1 MSTKTLVRDRIP
13 VPGALFTFPGPIL
26 VPCPLLPVP
35 GFGFAREASAARIE
49 RGAGNRDLGTAIG
62 AGDVNVNR
70 GPGTRTSSAQHL
82 RRAGRALARRRH
94 PALLAAT
101 AALSLTA
108 LPAAAQNQVLS
119 ADDGSMETMW
129 SLTAPSAGP
138 ADWVGVAYDPPIEFP
153 FRVVSASL
161 NYLDTACCVGSSC
174 TDAQCGGNFVD
185 WDRMVIARDN
195 RAVDAAGLTPDVQS
209 PVALDLNVRCP
220 AAGASAPTAPF
231 TLTPY
236 VWTLPAGTVFDAPGR
251 IFVAVKYL
259 DADTYMRFAVDDSST
274 NQGNSIHTSDGFNT
288 RASIW
293 AFGNVGMHVTIAP
306 IFNFKL
312 APSPPPAR
320 FVLAS
325 DQSVTMLSVRVG
337 GGPASTT
344 ITRVRVTAAGTG
356 DDAADIATVRLVL
369 DRDADGAESAGDT
382 TLASGRFAANDGTLD
397 LTLSRTLASGA
408 AERWLVVYDLA
419 GTASGGESFRTS
431 VLLPSDVSSTQ
442 GTPYFSG
449 SIAGQAVTIAGRL
462 LASRGPLSM
471 PSRIVQSGT
480 AGLATL
486 QIRLQAENE
495 AMSVSSVALTADGTL
510 DDTVGLS
517 AVRLFVDADSS
528 GTLSAPDI
536 LLASG
541 PFPQDNGRRAYAFA
555 PRTIAAGTTLDL
567 IAVYDLAAAAPGGSN
582 LRTLVAL
589 PTDVIASGAF
599 SGPVPTTGPR
609 ALSGVPIVG
618 NLATI
623 GGALAAA
630 LAPANP
636 SAGTAQPGATHVP
649 LLAIAL
655 AASSEP
661 VVLTALRFASS
672 GSGDETTDVDR
683 AELWRDTNQNGVV
696 DGGDVRLGSPAVFA
710 QNDGTLS
717 FAFASET
724 IPAGATRVL
733 LLSYDFT
740 TTPSGGQTFQ
750 AAVVD
755 ASAITAS
762 GQISLAPVTASGSF
776 PLSSASRTLLGGFS
790 LSLAPENPPATRAQ
804 PGSAAVPVLV
814 LSVSAQG
821 ERFDVSE
828 LRVHAAGTLDDLGQ
842 VSNVELWRD
851 LGAAGVRDAAD
862 QLLGSARYG
871 SDDGAAIL
879 RFTPAIQ
886 LSAGTNERW
895 LLSYDLSGG
904 TPGQTFRATIGAAPD
919 VVVSGSLSGPTTAR
933 GLPLV
938 SQTHSIGGSLSVAL
952 APSSPTGGVAL
963 PGQSNVPLIALRLST
978 NLEPITV
985 SALILDTSGVGDD
998 ATGVRAARLYADLN
1012 RSGAFEAASDLLL
1025 GSAVPQSNDGPLAF
1039 SLAPRLIAA
1048 GSSEDWLVVYDLAS
1062 SVSAG
1067 DSFALALS
1075 AANRVTAS
1083 APSGALFGVSG
1094 APQSGSPLTVL
1105 GSLRLARAVT
1115 DPAARSVPRGAREVP
1130 ILSVAPTAFGES
1142 FSVQRISV
1150 RGRGTADDVNDLVG
1164 LSWWADAD
1172 QSGTVSPGDTRLAG
1186 PGRFAGDDGAI
1197 DFALAGLS
1205 VTPASAPSW
1214 LLTADLSSTAEPGR
1228 TFRVDVTATD
1238 VAATGFG
1245 GRAVQTLGLPLSS
1258 NLITVGGTVRVS
1270 RGSVPPRP
1278 EIVLRSDVGVGVL
1291 SLALAA
1297 DLEPATLTGLTVH
1310 ASGTGD
1316 DARGIAQLRLY
1327 VDSNANGAVD
1337 AGESL
1342 RATATFS
1349 ADDGLAQLSLS
1360 EPIPPGAPL
1369 ELLVVADYSASLL
1382 GSETFR
1388 ISLDPMVDVA
1398 ISSASSAV
1406 TVLGAPVLGPTHTV
1420 GGGFEVALAMSS
1432 PGPAAVGQSATDVG
1446 VLAATLRADN
1456 EICTVEALTITAAGS
1471 IDDARDLSRVRLFV
1485 DVDQNGILDFADLPL
1500 GGDAHF
1506 SADDGRLR
1514 FGGLARTI
1522 GRNARE
1528 QWLVVYDL
1536 SGTAHDQQS
1545 FRARISASDDLE
1557 VRCDVSGPTRAS
1569 GAPIEGAAFTV
1580 EEIGALVLSRGD
1592 ASPPPTFLPKG
1603 AVRASLLAL
1612 RARAEVHDLVL
1623 DALTLTAS
1631 TSAGA
1636 PADTVTSLELFVDEN
1651 RDGRLDRGDRPL
1663 GTAAAL
1669 DAAGRA
1675 HFGGL
1680 GLAVTTAEP
1689 VYLLATANVALSA
1702 RPGARFA
1709 AVLAASSDVSARSS
1723 VGAVPTRG
1731 APIASSSMTVAGDL
1745 TIAAASTATTGTAKN
1760 DDRGVVVLDLAITA
1774 FEERFTVE
1782 ALTFTAEGSLS
1793 PSKGVAELSLVRDV
1807 DGDGRLGPGDT
1818 TLASGITF
1826 PEGSPRARAEGLS
1839 VPLAPGRPER
1849 WMVVA
1854 DLAGTARTAETF
1866 TLSIAANVDV
1876 RARGDQ
1882 VGAVSPVGGPV
1893 VGRTWVIAPSLRL
1906 LAAITAT
1913 PDRLVAGD
1921 ARDVVALALRL
1932 EAANEDATV
1941 SRISAT
1947 AAGSLDDRTDVRA
1960 ARLVLD
1966 QNGDGRLDPGDVEIQ
1981 GNVRAT
1987 ADDGVYSFSPLA
1999 ERVQKN
2005 QSKSYLVVVDLA
2017 GTGGA
2022 GKTQRLAIAQDADI
2036 SALGSI
2042 SGSIS
2047 AVGAPLAGP
2056 LSTLVGALNVA
2067 RGSASP
2073 AGIGVE
2079 PTQTFPALQLEL
2091 FTVGET
2097 VEVSALALSL
2107 SGSADDPSAVASADL
2122 YVDEDGDGLAGPAD
2136 RHLGTASPDGDDGR
2150 LSFMALALVL
2160 DASSTTRLLA
2170 TLTLTAGA
2178 SPGGTLRLGVKAGE
2192 DLRATGRQSGPVTAV
2207 GTPVQ
2212 GSLFT
2217 IVRPFEPGPGAM
2229 TDGGCG
2235 CSSSDPKR
2243 SDLALTA
2250 LALAGVWAALR
2261 RGRVKHRADRG

>member
-1 MSTKTLVRDRIP
+1 MSSKTLPLRPYRRGHSALFAAAL
-13 VPGALFTFPGPIL
+13 GAL
-26 VPCPLLPVP
+26 
-35 GFGFAREASAARIE
+35 AA
-49 RGAGNRDLGTAIG
+49 
-62 AGDVNVNR
+62 
-70 GPGTRTSSAQHL
+70 
-82 RRAGRALARRRH
+82 
-94 PALLAAT
+94 PAWG
-101 AALSLTA
+101 
-108 LPAAAQNQVLS
+108 QNQLLS
-119 ADDGSMETMW
+119 ADDGTMETMW

-195 RAVDAAGLTPDVQS
+195 RLVDAAGLTPDVLS
-209 PVALDLNVRCP
+209 PVAQDLNVRCP

-236 VWTLPAGTVFDAPGR
+236 VWTLPASTVFDAPGR

-259 DADTYMRFAVDDSST
+259 DADTYMRFAVDDSSQ

-293 AFGNVGMHVTIAP
+293 AFGNVGMHITIAP
-306 IFNFKL
+306 LFNFKL

-337 GGPASTT
+337 GGPAATT

-356 DDAADIATVRLVL
+356 DDAADVSLVRLVL

-382 TLASGRFAANDGTLD
+382 TLASGRFAQNDGTLD
-397 LTLSRTLASGA
+397 LTLSRALAVGA

-419 GTASGGESFRTS
+419 GSAAGGETFRAS
-431 VLLPSDVSSTQ
+431 VSAPADVSSSQ
-442 GTPYFSG
+442 GAPYFSG
-449 SIAGQAVTIAGRL
+449 SIAGQTVTVAGRL
-462 LASRGPLSM
+462 VASRGPLSM
-471 PSRIVQSGT
+471 PSRIVQAGT
-480 AGLATL
+480 SGLATL
-486 QIRLQAENE
+486 QIRLYAENE
-495 AMSVSSVALTADGTL
+495 AMNVSSVALTADGTL

-528 GTLSAPDI
+528 GTLTAPDV

-555 PRTIAAGTTLDL
+555 PRTIAAGATLDL
-567 IAVYDLAAAAPGGSN
+567 IAVYDLAASAPGGSN

-589 PTDVIASGAF
+589 PTDVLASGVS
-599 SGPVPTTGPR
+599 SGPVPTSGPR
-609 ALSGVPIVG
+609 ALSGVPLVG

-623 GGALAAA
+623 GGALTAA

-636 SAGTAQPGATHVP
+636 PAGTAQPGSTHVP
-649 LLAIAL
+649 MLAIAL

-661 VVLTALRFASS
+661 VVLSALRFSAS

-717 FAFASET
+717 FAFAAET

-740 TTPSGGQTFQ
+740 TSPSGGQTFQ

-755 ASAITAS
+755 AAAITAS

-776 PLSSASRTLLGGFS
+776 PLSSALRTLLGGFS
-790 LSLAPENPPATRAQ
+790 LSLAPENPAPSRAQ
-804 PGSAAVPVLV
+804 PGSSDVPVLV
-814 LSVSAQG
+814 LSAAAQG
-821 ERFDVSE
+821 ERFDLSE

-842 VSNVELWRD
+842 IGNVELWRD
-851 LGAAGVRDAAD
+851 LGVVGLRDAPD
-862 QLLGSARYG
+862 QLLGSARF
-871 SDDGAAIL
+871 SADDGVAIL
-879 RFTPAIQ
+879 RFTPAVQ
-886 LSAGTNERW
+886 LSAGSSERW

-904 TPGQTFRATIGAAPD
+904 APGLTFRATIGGAPD
-919 VVVSGSLSGPTTAR
+919 VVVNGSLSGATTAR
-933 GLPLV
+933 GLPLA

-963 PGQSNVPLIALRLST
+963 PGQSNVPVIVLRLST
-978 NLEPITV
+978 NLEPITL
-985 SALILDTSGVGDD
+985 SGLILDTSGVGDD
-998 ATGVRAARLYADLN
+998 ASGVQAARLYVDQN

-1025 GSAVPQSNDGPLAF
+1025 GAAVPTSNDGPLAF
-1039 SLAPRLIAA
+1039 SVPTRLIAA
-1048 GSSEDWLVVYDLAS
+1048 ASSEDWLVVYDLANT
-1062 SVSAG
+1062 VSAG
-1067 DSFALALS
+1067 DSFALAIG
-1075 AANRVTAS
+1075 AANRVTAA

-1094 APQSGSPLTVL
+1094 APLSGSPLTVL
-1105 GSLRLARAVT
+1105 GSLRLARAST
-1115 DPAARSVPRGAREVP
+1115 DPAARSVPRGAQDVP
-1130 ILSVAPTAFGES
+1130 ILALEPTAFGES
-1142 FSVQRISV
+1142 FSVQRLSV
-1150 RGRGTADDVNDLVG
+1150 RGRGTADDVNDLLG
-1164 LSWWADAD
+1164 LSLWADLD
-1172 QSGTVSPGDTRLAG
+1172 HSGAVSPGDLRLAG
-1186 PGRFAGDDGAI
+1186 PSRFAGDDGSI
-1197 DFALAGLS
+1197 DFALSAPVS
-1205 VTPASAPSW
+1205 PASAPSW
-1214 LLTADLSSTAEPGR
+1214 LITADLAAGSEPGR
-1228 TFRVDVTATD
+1228 TFRVDVTASD

-1245 GRAVQTLGLPLSS
+1245 GRAVAALGLPLSS
-1258 NLITVGGTVRVS
+1258 SLITVGGTVRVS

-1278 EIVLRSDVGVGVL
+1278 EIVLRSDSGVGVL

-1297 DLEPATLTGLTVH
+1297 DLEPATITGLTIH
-1310 ASGTGD
+1310 ASGSGD
-1316 DARGIAQLRLY
+1316 DARGLTQLRLF
-1327 VDSNANGAVD
+1327 VDGNANGAVD
-1337 AGESL
+1337 PGENV
-1342 RATATFS
+1342 RATASYS
-1349 ADDGLAQLSLS
+1349 ADDGQAHFSLS
-1360 EPIPPGAPL
+1360 EPIPLGAPL
-1369 ELLVVADYSASLL
+1369 ELLVVADYSASVL

-1388 ISLDPMVDVA
+1388 ASLEPRADVT
-1398 ISSASSAV
+1398 ISSATGAV
-1406 TVLGAPVLGPTHTV
+1406 TVVGAPVVGPLHTV
-1420 GGGFEVALAMSS
+1420 GGGFELSLAMSS

-1446 VLAATLRADN
+1446 VLAATLHADN
-1456 EICTVEALTITAAGS
+1456 EICTVDALTLTAAGS
-1471 IDDARDLSRVRLFV
+1471 IDDVRDLARVRLFV

-1500 GGDAHF
+1500 GGEAHF

-1522 GRNARE
+1522 GRNASE

-1536 SGTAHDQQS
+1536 AGTAHDQQS
-1545 FRARISASDDLE
+1545 FRARISANDDLE
-1557 VRCDVSGPTRAS
+1557 VRCDVSGPVRPS
-1569 GAPIEGAAFTV
+1569 GAPVEGATFTV
-1580 EEIGALVLSRGD
+1580 EEIGALVISRGD
-1592 ASPPPTFLPKG
+1592 TSPPPTFLPKG
-1603 AVRASLLAL
+1603 AVRAPVLAL

-1631 TSAGA
+1631 ASGGA
-1636 PADTVTSLELFVDEN
+1636 PADPLTALELFVDEN

-1663 GTAAAL
+1663 GTAQAL
-1669 DAAGRA
+1669 DPLGRA
-1675 HFGGL
+1675 SFRGL
-1680 GLAVTTAEP
+1680 ALAVTTAEP
-1689 VYLLATANVALSA
+1689 VYLLATANIALSA

-1709 AVLAASSDVSARSS
+1709 VTLTANGDLSARSS
-1723 VGAVPTRG
+1723 VGAVPSRG
-1731 APIASSSMTVAGDL
+1731 APIAGSAMTIAGDL
-1745 TIAAASTATTGTAKN
+1745 TIAAASTATTATAKN
-1760 DDRGVVVLDLAITA
+1760 DDRGVVVLDLAIAA
-1774 FEERFTVE
+1774 FEERFTAL
-1782 ALTFTAEGSLS
+1782 ALTFTAEGTLS
-1793 PSKGVAELSLVRDV
+1793 PSKGISELSLVRDV
-1807 DGDGRLGPGDT
+1807 DGDGRLGPQDS

-1826 PEGSPRARAEGLS
+1826 PEGSLRARAEGLS
-1839 VPLAPGRPER
+1839 VPLAPGQPER
-1849 WMVVA
+1849 WLVVA

-1882 VGAVSPVGGPV
+1882 VGAASPIGAPV

-1906 LAAITAT
+1906 LAGATA
-1913 PDRLVAGD
+1913 PADRLVAGD
-1921 ARDVVALALRL
+1921 ARDVVALAFVL

-1947 AAGSLDDRTDVRA
+1947 AAGSLDDRADVRA

-1966 QNGDGRLDPGDVEIQ
+1966 QNGDGLLDPGDVEIQ

-1999 ERVQKN
+1999 ERVLKN
-2005 QSKSYLVVVDLA
+2005 QSKRYLVVVDLA

-2022 GKTQRLAIAQDADI
+2022 GKTQRLSIARDADI

-2056 LSTLVGALNVA
+2056 QSTLVGALNIA

-2073 AGIGVE
+2073 AGVGVE

-2097 VEVSALALSL
+2097 VDLSALALSL
-2107 SGSADDPSAVASADL
+2107 SGSADDRAAVASADL
-2122 YVDEDGDGLAGPAD
+2122 YVDEDGDGVAGPAD
-2136 RHLGTASPDGDDGR
+2136 RHLGSVGPDGDDGR
-2150 LSFMALALVL
+2150 LSFMGLGLEL

-2170 TLTLTAGA
+2170 TLTLAAGA
-2178 SPGGTLRLGVKAGE
+2178 SPGGTLRLGVKAGD

-2217 IVRPFEPGPGAM
+2217 IVSPYEPGPGAM
-2229 TDGGCG
+2229 TEGGCG
-2235 CSSSDPKR
+2235 CSTSDPKR
-2243 SDLALTA
+2243 SDLALSA
-2250 LALAGVWAALR
+2250 LALAGVWALLR
-2261 RGRVKHRADRG
+2261 RGRVKHRAGRG